1 MNFSP
6 SEVEKRINRLQ
17 SPASHRLNKTKL
29 ITIRILL
36 IGFLFLLCF
45 GCSMLLGAF
54 QSTIAAAPDLD
65 SIQIAPSGYTTTL
78 LDTDGKTIQTLAK
91 TPTASM

>member
-65 SIQIAPSGYTTTL
+65 SIQIAPSGYRSEERRI
-78 LDTDGKTIQTLAK
+78 GKECRSRWS
-91 TPTASM
+91 PYH